1 MNSKVKEAIKELK
14 MYEIILS
21 AFSRL
26 YISPPDN
33 ELIEFLKN
41 KELRKIFFNL
51 FSGFC
56 EDFFNIID
64 DVQDEKF
71 PLELL
76 QIEFT
81 KLFTLPGEFSI
92 KLYESYYED
101 KWIIP
106 ISVNKYFPN
115 NSSEFKYK
123 NLLFGETAVSLNKIY
138 LKEGVKINEGA
149 KELPDHLSIELN
161 FLRILFQKQIES
173 FQANNSEDARNF
185 AKKIVRFV
193 EDHLNFLIDKINLQF
208 KARNLDGLYSKGINI
223 LSKLIEVVKNQE
235 KEIIKNLK

>member
-1 MNSKVKEAIKELK
+1 MNLKVKEAIKELK
-14 MYEIILS
+14 MNEIILS

-41 KELRKIFFNL
+41 KELRKIFFTL
-51 FSGFC
+51 FNGFC
-56 EDFFNIID
+56 EDFFKIID
-64 DVQDEKF
+64 DVNNEEF

-92 KLYESYYED
+92 KLYESYYKD

-106 ISVNKYFPN
+106 ISVNKYYPN
-115 NSSEFKYK
+115 NLSEFKFE
-123 NLLFGETAVSLNKIY
+123 NLLYGETAVSLNKIY

-149 KELPDHLSIELN
+149 KELSDHLSIELN
-161 FLRILFQKQIES
+161 FLRILFKEQIES
-173 FQANNSEDARNF
+173 FQGNNSEGARNY
-185 AKKIVRFV
+185 AKKIVKFV
-193 EDHLNFLIDKINLQF
+193 EEHLNFLIDKINSQF
-208 KARNLDGLYSKGINI
+208 KARNLDGIYSKGINI
-223 LSKLIEVVKNQE
+223 LSKLIEKIENQE